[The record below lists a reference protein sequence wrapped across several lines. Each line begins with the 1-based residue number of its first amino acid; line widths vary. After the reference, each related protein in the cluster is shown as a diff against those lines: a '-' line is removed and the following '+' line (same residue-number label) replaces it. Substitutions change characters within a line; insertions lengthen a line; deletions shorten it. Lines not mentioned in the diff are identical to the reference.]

1 MSSQGVAKSG
11 MEGRTAVNA
20 NPSKKT
26 ESQSKSPSIPSAE
39 GQIDEIAQSQ
49 WSCLDRGRKKQA
61 HPPSLGSRRLFLS
74 SPVPLLFVNHS
85 NRIE

>member
-49 WSCLDRGRKKQA
+49 WSCLA
-61 HPPSLGSRRLFLS
+61 FP
-74 SPVPLLFVNHS
+74 
-85 NRIE
+85 